1 MDKLMVVLG
10 KIILV
15 VTSTVKIIVGKV
27 SAAIL
32 AIARLA
38 VRNKMKLRWIAVAI
52 ILIFATAEIVFGIS
66 IYTAGAN
73 DPVTKYVAKIVPFPA
88 VVSTSGIVTIAE
100 FNHTKDYITHFYSET
115 DQADYEE
122 SALNEQIV
130 DQLIEARVIKNEAN
144 KRKIVVSKEE
154 VDLAMNQ
161 IAETNG
167 GEGEISKALEELYG
181 LSVGEFRKLV
191 SNQLLRDKI
200 NKELISRV
208 SVRHILVRVVED
220 ATDAQVE
227 ETKQKITGYRNE
239 IINGLDFSEAA
250 KKYSE
255 DVGSNEDGG
264 KLEAFSRSEMVAEF
278 EDVAF
283 SAKTGEISE
292 PFKTSFGWHFMEVLE
307 KRGEI
312 DMSFEDFLAQ
322 LRARAVTVQLYRP

>member
-1 MDKLMVVLG
+1 MMPLKFLIANTFGRLKFMRD
-10 KIILV
+10 KIIPEIFYRSYSKGIFEDAFEKYKPDLV
-15 VTSTVKIIVGKV
+15 
-27 SAAIL
+27 
-32 AIARLA
+32 
-38 VRNKMKLRWIAVAI
+38 
-52 ILIFATAEIVFGIS
+52 FAPHLFGQ
-66 IYTAGAN
+66 
-73 DPVTKYVAKIVPFPA
+73 F
-88 VVSTSGIVTIAE
+88 
-100 FNHTKDYITHFYSET
+100 
-115 DQADYEE
+115 DQALV
-122 SALNEQIV
+122 A
-130 DQLIEARVIKNEAN
+130 EAN